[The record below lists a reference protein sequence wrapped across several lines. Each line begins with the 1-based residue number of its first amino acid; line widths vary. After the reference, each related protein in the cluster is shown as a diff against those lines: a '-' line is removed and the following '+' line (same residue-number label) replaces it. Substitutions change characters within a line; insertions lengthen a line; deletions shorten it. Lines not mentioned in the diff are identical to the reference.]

1 MGILSRRFLQTA
13 SDPAQTNAEKNQ
25 AKIAFFLFFPAKDL
39 ARFCHAVLDFR
50 DFFKQAI
57 YALTMSWLALSSLG
71 GSWKG
76 SRQSSAGSFGP
87 NVCSERSLN
96 ALANLSFSRSLPTA
110 SSPHAVSFVNGC
122 ARTSAHHSAM
132 RPRRA
137 SVSASAYLEK
147 ELPSTSTFPSNVELL
162 VELGTRWR
170 CDEWRNKQWGCDQW
184 EG

>member
-1 MGILSRRFLQTA
+1 MQCSDKLVGSTLVPEVLVPGTGTVFSIVLVFIYLLCFFRLWRF
-13 SDPAQTNAEKNQ
+13 
-25 AKIAFFLFFPAKDL
+25 
-39 ARFCHAVLDFR
+39 V
-50 DFFKQAI
+50 FKQATD
-57 YALTMSWLALSSLG
+57 ALTTSWLALSSLG

-147 ELPSTSTFPSNVELL
+147 QFPSTSTFPSNVELL